1 MRPVVCDRSRA
12 WISLRIDGEI
22 SQFESVLLRS
32 HLRACG
38 DCRAF
43 ADDVSWQTE
52 SLRDSALERLASV
65 IEIPRRSWSRR
76 AIEVGTAAAAV
87 AAAAV
92 ALVVGIGGSHSR
104 PAAPPWRIVVPSTAV
119 DSESRGLPR
128 ASALVRESGVTLA
141 HGKEA
146 LPQL

>member
-1 MRPVVCDRSRA
+1 MRPIVCDRSRA
-12 WISLRIDGEI
+12 WISLQIDGEI

-32 HLRACG
+32 HLRACA

-43 ADDVSWQTE
+43 AGDVAWQTE
-52 SLRDSALERLASV
+52 SLRSSPLERLDGT

-104 PAAPPWRIVVPSTAV
+104 PAAPPWQIVVPTSAV
-119 DSESRGLPR
+119 DNESRGLPR
-128 ASALVRESGVTLA
+128 ASALDREAGVTLA

>member
-32 HLRACG
+32 HLRACSE
-38 DCRAF
+38 CRGF
-43 ADDVSWQTE
+43 ADDVAWQTE
-52 SLRDSALERLASV
+52 GLRTSPLERLGGV

-87 AAAAV
+87 AAAAI
-92 ALVVGIGGSHSR
+92 ALVIGIGGSHSR
-104 PAAPPWRIVVPSTAV
+104 PAAPPWQIVVPSSVV

-128 ASALVRESGVTLA
+128 ASAIEREAGVTLA

>member
-1 MRPVVCDRSRA
+1 VRPIVCDRSRA

-32 HLRACG
+32 HLRTCA
-38 DCRAF
+38 DCRDF
-43 ADDVSWQTE
+43 ADDVAWQTE
-52 SLRDSALERLASV
+52 SLRVSPLEQLGGV

-92 ALVVGIGGSHSR
+92 ALVIGIGGSHSR
-104 PAAPPWRIVVPSTAV
+104 PAAPPWQIVVPSSAV
-119 DSESRGLPR
+119 DTESRGLPR
-128 ASALVRESGVTLA
+128 ASALVREKGVALA